1 MKTIAVTIKFLLV
14 LIIATI
20 GWSVVWQYTLTGH
33 VYDCTDE
40 VGFDYLSPGDW
51 VHGSIE
57 YVDTIDTARV
67 MELPDTL
74 KRGWT
79 IHHLWGIW
87 LTMSALSVGAAL
99 LLSKVSWA
107 GLTSPA
113 EKARRAA
120 W

>member
-1 MKTIAVTIKFLLV
+1 MKTIAATIKFLLV

-20 GWSVVWQYTLTGH
+20 GWTVVWQNTLTGH

-57 YVDTIDTARV
+57 YVDDIDTARGMDV
-67 MELPDTL
+67 ADTL

-79 IHHLWGIW
+79 VHHLWGIW
-87 LTMSALSVGAAL
+87 LTMSTLSIGAAL
-99 LLSKVSWA
+99 ALSKVSWGGA
-107 GLTSPA
+107 ASAEEQARQTS
-113 EKARRAA
+113 

>member
-1 MKTIAVTIKFLLV
+1 MKTIVATIQFLLA
-14 LIIATI
+14 LMIMSM
-20 GWSVVWQYTLTGH
+20 GWTVVWQYTLTGH

-57 YVDTIDTARV
+57 YVDTIDTARG
-67 MELPDTL
+67 MECPDTL

-79 IHHLWGIW
+79 THHLWGIW
-87 LTMSALSVGAAL
+87 LAMTAFSLGVAWT
-99 LLSKVSWA
+99 LSKVRW
-107 GLTSPA
+107 GGVTSP
-113 EKARRAA
+113 EEGARRAA